1 MSESKEKIKQRAQH
15 GSGEWEEELAERL
28 RRRVTKGA
36 EEVGRDREERDR
48 REALEGIAR
57 REAVNHPPHYNQG
70 NIEVIDAIED
80 WGLDF
85 NSGNVVKY
93 VARHQHKAEPLEDL
107 KKARWY
113 LDRIIE
119 GYEDVS
125 IKD

>member
-1 MSESKEKIKQRAQH
+1 MPIATSSTIV
-15 GSGEWEEELAERL
+15 ELDTQDL
-28 RRRVTKGA
+28 DDGKNT
-36 EEVGRDREERDR
+36 EEVALEYLNRVKTG
-48 REALEGIAR
+48 LEGIAR

-85 NSGNVVKY
+85 NAGNVVKY
-93 VARHQHKAEPLEDL
+93 VSRHQHKAEPLEDL

-119 GYEDVS
+119 GFENGS

>member
-1 MSESKEKIKQRAQH
+1 MKKQH
-15 GSGEWEEELAERL
+15 
-28 RRRVTKGA
+28 
-36 EEVGRDREERDR
+36 

-85 NSGNVVKY
+85 NAGNVVKY
-93 VARHQHKAEPLEDL
+93 VARHKHKAEPLEDL

-113 LDRIIE
+113 LDRIIKGIE
-119 GYEDVS
+119 NGS

>member
-1 MSESKEKIKQRAQH
+1 MNDSDIMIEPDSE
-15 GSGEWEEELAERL
+15 GLN
-28 RRRVTKGA
+28 T
-36 EEVGRDREERDR
+36 EEV
-48 REALEGIAR
+48 AASYVQQLEGLAR
-57 REAVNHPPHYNQG
+57 YEAVNSPAHYNQG

-85 NSGNVVKY
+85 NAGNVVKY
-93 VARHQHKAEPLEDL
+93 VSRHQHKAEPLEDL

-119 GYEDVS
+119 GFENGS